1 MKAEDALD
9 YERRLNDLDVEHKR
23 ARSPAQRKRVE
34 RKMRQLRDD
43 LVKLKVLEARVDAA
57 AKKWWADIEKR
68 LVEALASN
76 GDRTK
81 GN

>member
-1 MKAEDALD
+1 
-9 YERRLNDLDVEHKR
+9 
-23 ARSPAQRKRVE
+23 VE